1 MPKVK
6 SKKIENV
13 PKEISNYPETDFIL
27 YTDGKRSYNYKIKQE
42 GVYPQPPILAYT
54 QGKNKYKIP
63 DGYCVETTWGRG
75 EKKKTVECCINYTE
89 GKPLFKIM
97 YGTNFSE
104 EVQSNISSTTAANAV
119 LKVSFINFFLLKLN

>member
-27 YTDGKRSYNYKIKQE
+27 YMDGKRSYNYTIKQE
-42 GVYPQPPILAYT
+42 GVYPQPPILAYI

-63 DGYCVETTWGRG
+63 DGYYVETTWSHG
-75 EKKKTVECCINYTE
+75 EKKKTVKCFINYTE

-97 YGTNFSE
+97 YGINFSE
-104 EVQSNISSTTAANAV
+104 EVQSNISSTTVSNAV
-119 LKVSFINFFLLKLN
+119 LKVSFTNFFLLKLN

>member
-13 PKEISNYPETDFIL
+13 PKEITTYSETNLIL
-27 YTDGKRSYNYKIKQE
+27 YTDGKRSYHYTVLQKGLYSQS
-42 GVYPQPPILAYT
+42 PILAYT

-63 DGYCVETTWGRG
+63 DCYHIETTWGRG
-75 EKKKTVECCINYTE
+75 EKKKTVKCLINYIE

-97 YGTNFSE
+97 YGMNFSE
-104 EVQSNISSTTAANAV
+104 EIQSNISSTTVANAV
-119 LKVSFINFFLLKLN
+119 LKVSIKFFLLN